1 MSASGLLLRVVLML
15 SLLLNGLNVAMAGPM
30 ALALA
35 EPATAS
41 RAAPPCHGEAPA
53 ATLPHDHHAMPGAA
67 SGVQAPH
74 DGDHCKIKDCLRSC
88 AQQPSLTAQ
97 VAWLATPPPLS
108 LAPLPAAHPSQPT
121 PPLDRITRPPIA

>member
-35 EPATAS
+35 EPTPAS
-41 RAAPPCHGEAPA
+41 SAAPPCHGDAMA
-53 ATLPHDHHAMPGAA
+53 AADA
-67 SGVQAPH
+67 GVQAPH

-88 AQQPSLTAQ
+88 AQQPSLTVQ
-97 VAWLATPPPLS
+97 VAWLATPPPVS
-108 LAPLPAAHPSQPT
+108 MAPLMAAHPTLPT

>member
-1 MSASGLLLRVVLML
+1 ML

-41 RAAPPCHGEAPA
+41 RAAPPCHGDAPA
-53 ATLPHDHHAMPGAA
+53 AALPHDHHDVPGAA

-108 LAPLPAAHPSQPT
+108 LAPRPAAHPSQPT